1 MNDQFNQ
8 FDPRAIY
15 RDTRNKVF
23 AGVASGIATH
33 FGFSVGAT
41 RLLMLIAV
49 LMTFPLG
56 LFVYIGGAVLLK
68 PMPHKTFDTP
78 EEEVFWRGVRRSPK
92 ATFSNVRFRLRQIDH
107 NLQRMERYVTSP
119 RFKLDRDFQSLE
131 RDDDRPRPS
140 A

>member
-1 MNDQFNQ
+1 MNDKFNQ

-15 RDTRNKVF
+15 RDTRNKSV
-23 AGVASGIATH
+23 AGVAAGIAGH

-41 RLLMLIAV
+41 RLLMLVAIF
-49 LMTFPLG
+49 MTFPIG
-56 LFVYIGGAVLLK
+56 LFVYIVAAVLLK
-68 PMPHKTFDTP
+68 PMPSKTFDTP

-131 RDDDRPRPS
+131 RDDDRNSPPV
-140 A
+140 